1 MARVCGV
8 LFGECAAGSGGDGS
22 GVKVFITNLK
32 LLKGCKNTLLDALS
46 QKAACCIG
54 IILLIQKYNKF
65 CTKL

>member
-1 MARVCGV
+1 MARVGWV
-8 LFGECAAGSGGDGS
+8 LFGQCAVGGGGDGRW
-22 GVKVFITNLK
+22 VKMFITNQK